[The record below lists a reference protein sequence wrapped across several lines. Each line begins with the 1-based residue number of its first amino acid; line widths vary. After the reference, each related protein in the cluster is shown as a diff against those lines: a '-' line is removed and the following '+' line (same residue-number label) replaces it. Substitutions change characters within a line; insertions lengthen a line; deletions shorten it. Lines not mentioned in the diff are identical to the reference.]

1 MIALREL
8 PPPLRLVPHEEELAP
23 PLPGWEV
30 LVEAYHEETSTAKT
44 SNRSSMSLATAGYP
58 RDVLVKAKY

>member
-1 MIALREL
+1 MITLREL
-8 PPPLRLVPHEEELAP
+8 PPPLRLDTHEEELAP

-30 LVEAYHEETSTAKT
+30 LVEAHHEETSTAKT
-44 SNRSSMSLATAGYP
+44 SSRISKTMATAGYP